1 MTARRG
7 LFISFEGTEG
17 SGKSTQMRLLVERLR
32 GRGLQVVENQ
42 EPGATAIGKQIR
54 RILLDPDNA
63 EMAPMTELL
72 LMFASRAQAAA
83 QIIRPAL
90 ERGDIVVSDRF
101 SDSTL
106 AYQGFARGLGFETV
120 KGAHQLAL
128 GNLMPDLTIAI
139 QVDPKIGLERALR
152 RNLAAGTVFDETRI
166 DRQALEFH
174 LKVAAGYRQIAEANP
189 ARFRIVDGTG
199 DPVEVAERVWDEV
212 EVKELLSR

>member
-32 GRGLQVVENQ
+32 NQGLPVVENQ

-54 RILLDPDNA
+54 RILLDPANA
-63 EMAPMTELL
+63 EMAPMAELL

-90 ERGDIVVSDRF
+90 ERGDTVVSDRF
-101 SDSTL
+101 TDSTL
-106 AYQGFARGLGFETV
+106 AYQGFARGLGFKTV
-120 KGAHQLAL
+120 KEAHQLAL
-128 GNLMPDLTIAI
+128 GDLMPNLTIAVE
-139 QVDPKIGLERALR
+139 VDPETGLQRALR
-152 RNLAAGTVFDETRI
+152 RNLLAGTACDETRI
-166 DRQALEFH
+166 DQQALDFH
-174 LKVAAGYRQIAEANP
+174 VKVAAAYRQIAEADP
-189 ARFRIVDGTG
+189 RRFRIVDGTG
-199 DPVEVAERVWDEV
+199 EPAEVAQRVWA